1 MEPKFFADGK
11 AFRAWLEEHHATE
24 TELRVGFHKRGPGN
38 AGITWP
44 EAVDEAL
51 CYGWID
57 GVTKRIDDASY
68 EIRFTPRKTRS
79 TWSAVNL
86 ARVPELIAEGR
97 MREPG
102 IRAYEQRVE
111 SRSRTYAHEQAEI
124 AFPAEMLSRFQEHPD
139 AWTFFGTQAPWYQRA
154 ATWWVISA
162 KREETQQRRLATLI
176 EDSANGR
183 RIRSLDGNAVTSASS
198 DEG

>member
-1 MEPKFFADGK
+1 MAPVFFADGE

-24 TELRVGFHKRGPGN
+24 KELQVGFHKRESGN
-38 AGITWP
+38 GGITWP

-86 ARVPELIAEGR
+86 ARVPELIEAGR

-111 SRSRTYAHEQAEI
+111 ARSRTYSYEQAEVV
-124 AFPAEMLSRFQEHPD
+124 FPVEMQQRFEAHPD
-139 AWTFFGTQAPWYQRA
+139 AWAFFLTQAHWYQRA

-162 KREETQQRRLATLI
+162 KREETQERRLTTLI
-176 EDSANGR
+176 EDSASGR
-183 RIRSLDGNAVTSASS
+183 RIRSLDRNAAPAKP
-198 DEG
+198 DEE

>member
-1 MEPKFFADGK
+1 MEPKFFTDGE

-24 TELRVGFHKRGPGN
+24 TELRVGFYKRGSGN
-38 AGITWP
+38 TGITWS

-57 GVTKRIDDASY
+57 SVMSRIDDASY
-68 EIRFTPRKTRS
+68 ALRFTPRKPNS

-86 ARVPELIAEGR
+86 AKVSRLIEAGR
-97 MREPG
+97 MREAG
-102 IRAYEQRVE
+102 RRAYEQRTE
-111 SRSRTYAHEQAEI
+111 GRSRTYAHEQAGI
-124 AFPAEMLSRFQEHPD
+124 AFPREMLVRFHAHPD
-139 AWTFFGTQAPWYQRA
+139 AWTFFDTQAPWYQRA

-176 EDSANGR
+176 EDSAHGR
-183 RIRSLDGNAVTSASS
+183 RIRSLDRNAASTATHNT
-198 DEG
+198 G

>member
-1 MEPKFFADGK
+1 MEPKFFENGE

-24 TELRVGFHKRGPGN
+24 TELQVGFHKRGSGN
-38 AGITWP
+38 GGITWS

-57 GVTKRIDDASY
+57 GVMSPIDDASY
-68 EIRFTPRKTRS
+68 ALRFTPRKPNS

-86 ARVPELIAEGR
+86 AKVSRLVEEGR

-102 IRAYEQRVE
+102 MRAHERRTE
-111 SRSRTYAHEQAEI
+111 ARSRTYSHEQAEI
-124 AFPAEMLSRFQEHPD
+124 AFPAEMLSRFREHPD
-139 AWTFFGTQAPWYQRA
+139 AWRFFETQAPWYQRA

-162 KREETQQRRLATLI
+162 KREETRQRRLATLI

-183 RIRSLDGNAVTSASS
+183 RIRSLDRTAAKAG
-198 DEG
+198 DG

>member
-1 MEPKFFADGK
+1 MAPVFFADGE

-24 TELRVGFHKRGPGN
+24 TELRVGFHKRGSGKV
-38 AGITWP
+38 GITWS

-57 GVTKRIDDASY
+57 GVMRRIDDASY
-68 EIRFTPRKTRS
+68 ELRFTRRKPNS

-86 ARVPELIAEGR
+86 AKVPRLIAAGR

-102 IRAYEQRVE
+102 MRAYEQRTE
-111 SRSRTYAHEQAEI
+111 ARSRTYAHEQGEI
-124 AFPAEMLSRFQEHPD
+124 AFPEEMRQRFQEHPD
-139 AWTFFGTQAPWYQRA
+139 AWAFFQNQAPWYQRA

-162 KREETQQRRLATLI
+162 KREETRERRLATLI
-176 EDSANGR
+176 EDSANER
-183 RIRSLDGNAVTSASS
+183 RIRSLDRNAAVAK
-198 DEG
+198 GPVRG

>member
-1 MEPKFFADGK
+1 MKAMFFADGE

-24 TELRVGFHKRGPGN
+24 KELWVGFHKRGSGN
-38 AGITWP
+38 GGITWS

-57 GVTKRIDDASY
+57 GVMRRIDDASY
-68 EIRFTPRKTRS
+68 ALRFTRRKPNS

-86 ARVPELIAEGR
+86 TKVSRLIEAGR

-102 IRAYEQRVE
+102 MRAYEQRTE

-124 AFPAEMLSRFQEHPD
+124 AFPAEMLSRFKEHSE
-139 AWTFFGTQAPWYQRA
+139 AWAFFQNQAPWYQRA

-162 KREETQQRRLATLI
+162 KREETRERRLATLI
-176 EDSANGR
+176 DDSANGR
-183 RIRSLDGNAVTSASS
+183 RVRSLDRNAASAQS
-198 DEG
+198 

>member
-1 MEPKFFADGK
+1 MTPTFFADGE

-24 TELRVGFHKRGPGN
+24 TELRVGFHKRGSGKG
-38 AGITWP
+38 GITWS

-57 GVTKRIDDASY
+57 SVMSPIDDASY
-68 EIRFTPRKTRS
+68 ALRFTPRKPNS
-79 TWSAVNL
+79 IWSAVNL
-86 ARVPELIAEGR
+86 AKVARLIEAGR

-102 IRAYEQRVE
+102 MRAYEGRSE

-124 AFPAEMLSRFQEHPD
+124 AFPAEMLSRFKEHPD
-139 AWTFFGTQAPWYQRA
+139 AWRFFETQAAWYQRA

-162 KREETQQRRLATLI
+162 KREETRQRRLTTLI
-176 EDSANGR
+176 EDSASGR
-183 RIRSLDGNAVTSASS
+183 RIRSLDRNATSAAKAE
-198 DEG
+198 EG

>member
-1 MEPKFFADGK
+1 MEPKFFENGE
-11 AFRAWLEEHHATE
+11 AFRAWLEEHHATA
-24 TELRVGFHKRGPGN
+24 TELRVGFHKRGSGN
-38 AGITWP
+38 GGITWS

-57 GVTKRIDDASY
+57 GVMSPIDGASY
-68 EIRFTPRKTRS
+68 ALRFTPRKPTS

-86 ARVPELIAEGR
+86 DKVPRLIEAGR

-102 IRAYEQRVE
+102 MRAYERRTE
-111 SRSRTYAHEQAEI
+111 ARSRTYSHEQAEI
-124 AFPAEMLSRFQEHPD
+124 AFPAEMEGQFREHAE
-139 AWTFFGTQAPWYQRA
+139 AWTFFESQAPWYQRA

-162 KREETQQRRLATLI
+162 KREETRQRRLATLI

-183 RIRSLDGNAVTSASS
+183 RIRSLDRTAAKPG
-198 DEG
+198 EG

>member
-1 MEPKFFADGK
+1 MDPVFFDDGE

-24 TELRVGFHKRGPGN
+24 TEVRVGFHKRDSGKG
-38 AGITWP
+38 GITWP

-57 GVTKRIDDASY
+57 SVLSRIDDASY
-68 EIRFTPRKTRS
+68 AIRFTPRKPNS
-79 TWSAVNL
+79 IWSAINL
-86 ARVPELIAEGR
+86 VKVLRLIEAGR

-102 IRAYEQRVE
+102 MRAYDQRTE
-111 SRSRTYAHEQAEI
+111 ARSRTYAHEQAEI
-124 AFPAEMLSRFQEHPD
+124 AFPEDLASRFREHPE
-139 AWTFFGTQAPWYQRA
+139 AWAFFRAQAPWYQRA

-162 KREETQQRRLATLI
+162 KREETQQRRLAALI

-183 RIRSLDGNAVTSASS
+183 RIRSLDRNAASAAKA
-198 DEG
+198 DDG